1 MVTEKLMAV
10 LETVEGSLVGFTSGQ
25 CRCGYKYSGLY
36 FVGGQGIS
44 ILFFSIKGFAFSCSL
59 GF

>member
-1 MVTEKLMAV
+1 MA
-10 LETVEGSLVGFTSGQ
+10 SVGVVIN
-25 CRCGYKYSGLY
+25 SGLY

-44 ILFFSIKGFAFSCSL
+44 ILFFPIKGFPFSCSS